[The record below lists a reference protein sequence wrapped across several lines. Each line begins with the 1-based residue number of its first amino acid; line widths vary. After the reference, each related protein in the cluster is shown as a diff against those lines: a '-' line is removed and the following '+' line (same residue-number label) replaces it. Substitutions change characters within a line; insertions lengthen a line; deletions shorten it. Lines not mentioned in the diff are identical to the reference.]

1 MKESHLQ
8 GAHTHTVGAHS
19 HSLGGAHTHT
29 VALRWRDDAPT
40 K

>member
-8 GAHTHTVGAHS
+8 GSHTHTVGAHN

-29 VALRWRDDAPT
+29 FNT
-40 K
+40 EQ